1 MIEYI
6 LQDETESAAWAGNF
20 ATTLKASNIVTF
32 SGDLGSGKTFLCRE
46 IIRYFCG
53 AQTNVSSP
61 TFNLLQTYQ
70 NMNHEINGSGDGFTI
85 YHFDLYRLKHSDEVF
100 ELGIEEA
107 WYNNLCLIEW
117 PEIIESILPKETIKI
132 HLQVLEGNKRAL
144 SIGS

>member
-6 LQDETESAAWAGNF
+6 LQNEMKSTAWARNF
-20 ATTLKASNIVTF
+20 ATTLKSGNIVTF
-32 SGDLGSGKTFLCRE
+32 TGDLGSGKTFLCRE

-70 NMNHEINGSGDGFTI
+70 NINHNNDSFTI

-100 ELGIEEA
+100 DLGIEEA
-107 WYNNLCLIEW
+107 WYNNICLIEW
-117 PEIIESILPKETIKI
+117 PEIIESILPKEAIKI
-132 HLQVLEGNKRAL
+132 HLQILEENKRAL
-144 SIGS
+144 SIESK